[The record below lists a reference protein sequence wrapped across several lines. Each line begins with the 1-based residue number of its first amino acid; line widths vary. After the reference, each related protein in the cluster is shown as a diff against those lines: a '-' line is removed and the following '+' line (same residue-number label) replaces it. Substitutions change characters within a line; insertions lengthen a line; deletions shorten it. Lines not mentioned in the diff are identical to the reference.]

1 MTDLGDSLDRITE
14 LIITIRIAIVA
25 CQEDTKKTV
34 WLRNFYLVI
43 VPGTE

>member
-1 MTDLGDSLDRITE
+1 MTDLGDSLDPVTK
-14 LIITIRIAIVA
+14 LIITIHIVAVA
-25 CQEDTKKTV
+25 CQEDTKKNV